1 MEQTISGKFRRKRE
15 DTLVGNIEET
25 YKVDFGVRGD
35 MQLGTSL
42 KERGLPSLAKA
53 LEKVRRAK

>member
-1 MEQTISGKFRRKRE
+1 MGQPRQKRE
-15 DTLVGNIEET
+15 DSLIGNIEKT

-35 MQLGTSL
+35 MQLGTYL

-53 LEKVRRAK
+53 LEKVKKLK